1 MVSLLMRRL
10 KLQRVLVFTHSTE
23 SVHRLLEFFG
33 ILMDLDDGLHI
44 AF

>member
-23 SVHRLLEFFG
+23 SVHRLHLVKYSNMRVME
-33 ILMDLDDGLHI
+33 IVQ
-44 AF
+44 